1 MHMFLSVLLR
11 PVVNVVGSSEVVL
24 LFFFPLFWRP
34 AVPLIDVVAFDWLVA
49 HPHIISIFHI
59 SVVAP
64 FH

>member
-1 MHMFLSVLLR
+1 MFLSVLLC

-24 LFFFPLFWRP
+24 FLPLFWRP